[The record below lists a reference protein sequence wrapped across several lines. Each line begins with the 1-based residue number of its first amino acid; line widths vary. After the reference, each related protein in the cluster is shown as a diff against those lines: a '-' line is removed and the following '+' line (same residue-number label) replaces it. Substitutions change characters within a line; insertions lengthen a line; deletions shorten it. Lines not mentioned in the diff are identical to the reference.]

1 MARFRATRSAR
12 SIDLLIDLLIDRSRV
27 EDASSRGAPR
37 RAKDWRG
44 RACALVRARIKPR
57 KMSVYVMH
65 APLDNWHTRGNQAN
79 APVDPPGCA
88 RG

>member
-1 MARFRATRSAR
+1 MRSLESHAH
-12 SIDLLIDLLIDRSRV
+12 SLAHVL
-27 EDASSRGAPR
+27 AA
-37 RAKDWRG
+37 
-44 RACALVRARIKPR
+44 

-79 APVDPPGCA
+79 APADPPGCA